1 MKINNIVID
10 PNNNPNDNAGKQN
23 SFDVRKKKTLYLIEL
38 MISPIEDANAIE
50 EKVKDIYKKIE
61 RDFRNDRLL
70 YSTISNKVYEMQ
82 DQELDD
88 LQSICEQLV
97 LYAENKGD
105 SSIEKIVLKLTDHV
119 NLALAQERFILDK
132 NQNTLDESKDR
143 IQEFID
149 KEGELTNKID
159 NMTTQTISIL
169 GIFTAISFVV
179 FGGISSASSIL
190 ENASKLSMMRLIL
203 LASIWSLAICNLV
216 FFLLYFMAKLSK
228 ISIKTNPRPGANIC
242 RRHPYIVI
250 INFVL
255 SSILVLS
262 LWGCLVEITTGVEWL
277 KAIVNNNKD
286 FLLIGTVV
294 LISAIIILFIII
306 LFKVN
311 DSKDDWNY

>member
-10 PNNNPNDNAGKQN
+10 PKDDSNGGRDKQN
-23 SFDVRKKKTLYLIEL
+23 SFDIRKKKTLDLIES
-38 MISPIEDANAIE
+38 MIKPIEDVNAIE

-61 RDFRNDRLL
+61 NGFRDDRLL

-82 DQELDD
+82 DEELDD

-97 LYAENKGD
+97 LYAENKND
-105 SSIEKIVLKLTDHV
+105 SSIVKIVLKLTDHV

-132 NQNTLDESKDR
+132 NKNTLNESER
-143 IQEFID
+143 EIQKFID
-149 KEGELTNKID
+149 KEKDLTRKID
-159 NMTTQTISIL
+159 NLTTQTISIL

-190 ENASKLSMMRLIL
+190 TNANKLSMVKLML
-203 LASIWSLAICNLV
+203 LTSIWSLAISNLV
-216 FFLLYFMAKLSK
+216 FFLLYFMAKLSE
-228 ISIKTNPRPGANIC
+228 ISIKTNTRRGANIC
-242 RRHPYIVI
+242 RRHPYIII

-255 SSILVLS
+255 GSILVLS
-262 LWGCLVEITTGVEWL
+262 LWGCLVEVTTGVEWL

-286 FLLIGTVV
+286 FLLIGTVI
-294 LISAIIILFIII
+294 LISAIIITFIVI

-311 DSKDDWNY
+311 DDKNDWRY